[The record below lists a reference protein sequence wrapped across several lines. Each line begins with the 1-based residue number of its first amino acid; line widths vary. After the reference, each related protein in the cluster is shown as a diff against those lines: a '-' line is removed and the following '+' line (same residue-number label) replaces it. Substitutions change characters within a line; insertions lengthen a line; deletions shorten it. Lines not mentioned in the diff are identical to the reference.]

1 MNRLGYPDLTLERR
15 EFLQVL
21 YDELP
26 DKSKILTGKRVQHVV
41 DNEDEA
47 YVELKDGS
55 VERGDIIVGGDG
67 VHSTVREVMWNAANK
82 AIPDFISKKEKESEQ
97 CLPRTMRIPQTND

>member
-1 MNRLGYPDLTLERR
+1 MTRLGYPDLTLERR

-26 DKSKILTGKRVQHVV
+26 DKSKILTDRRVKHVV
-41 DNEDEA
+41 DNDDEA

-67 VHSTVREVMWNAANK
+67 VHSTVRQVMWDTANK
-82 AIPDFISKKEKESEQ
+82 AIPDFISKREKESEQ
-97 CLPRTMRIPQTND
+97 CLFRTLRLSHAYH